1 MKTALTK
8 IFAVLGMLC
17 TLVCVFYLIRMAIF
31 LYFPD
36 LLDDGTPFY
45 EPENSGFHSGLFA
58 LIVSVFSMVFY
69 VVDAIICVLKAI
81 LKKDAKFNLVLA
93 AVLLI
98 SAAFGVVVITN
109 YLKPYTV
116 IPWFICFFAVFAL
129 EVVSI
134 VRCFKKKS

>member
-1 MKTALTK
+1 MKNALTK

-17 TLVCVFYLIRMAIF
+17 ALVCVFYLIRMAIF
-31 LYFPD
+31 LYFPC
-36 LLDDGTPFY
+36 LLDDGSLIY
-45 EPENSGFHSGLFA
+45 DPELSGGNSGLFA

-116 IPWFICFFAVFAL
+116 IPWFICYFAVFAL
-129 EVVSI
+129 ETISI